1 MRGHRV
7 TIASRAREAGL
18 PYGLVNSRIC
28 RGWTAERALTTPDP
42 DYTAVEK
49 RNAAARARAIRAMA
63 EREANASAS
72 AAQARAKRK
81 ATAAQASATQASA
94 TQAMAARE
102 ASLSLYSP
110 RHVTTR
116 EPLAAPPPRHQAPI
130 EATLDDDFIARH
142 ADALAIADAETY
154 DAAFDPDFLF
164 VPNPVREIWAELKRD
179 RATS

>member
-28 RGWTAERALTTPDP
+28 RGWTPERALTTPDP

-81 ATAAQASATQASA
+81 ATAAQASA